1 MLLTGQAQTIPNPMP
16 SPLNVGSGSDLISI
30 ESSEQRIQYA
40 GASRPMRR
48 IAGRS
53 FGATATLSV
62 GTDGSHHWAF
72 NSTATTK
79 LWLSFGPLPQ
89 WVDTTE
95 PIVFKVL
102 AAVASNLTTPNATA
116 RLIARVSYQRVDT
129 IPALGVAQT
138 NDHNFDDGS
147 GYTASTLVEVPI
159 YTIAADS
166 LQVGDLVTATV
177 ERAGAVSEDTAGA
190 SLIIYDAPWLDVTQ
204 KEVA

>member
-1 MLLTGQAQTIPNPMP
+1 MLLTGQAQTFPNPVP
-16 SPLNVGSGSDLISI
+16 SPLSVGNGGNLIEI
-30 ESSEQRIQYA
+30 QSSEQRIQYTGTA
-40 GASRPMRR
+40 RPIRR
-48 IAGRS
+48 IAGRP
-53 FGATATLSV
+53 FGASASLSI

-72 NSTATTK
+72 NATATTK

-102 AAVASNLTTPNATA
+102 AAVASNLTTPNATT
-116 RLIARVSYQRVDT
+116 RLIARMSYQRVDT

-138 NDHNFDDGS
+138 NDYNFDDGG

-159 YTIAADS
+159 FTIAADS
-166 LQVGDLVTATV
+166 LQAGDLVTATV
-177 ERAGAVSEDTAGA
+177 ERAGGASEDTAGA